1 MDRLDKFLS
10 NSKIGSRSEVKKLI
24 KSGKIRVNGE
34 IIKNPNYK
42 VSNSDTV
49 EFNNQI
55 IEGHKFIYIIL
66 NKPAGYVSSTYE
78 NKNKYVI
85 QLINHKYKNELSIAG
100 RLDKDARGLLFLTND
115 GELIHEI
122 ISPKKRIYK
131 TYEVKVIGDITKEK
145 VEKLKK
151 GIQLKDFK
159 TKPAIVEKIENNIIT
174 IKISEGKYHQIKR
187 MMKAINLTVI
197 DLKRV
202 AIGNIFLPD
211 NLKEGEWIE
220 IRKPDIF
227 NNSSPE

>member
-10 NSKIGSRSEVKKLI
+10 NSKIGSRSEVKRLI
-24 KSGKIRVNGE
+24 KSGKIRVNGK

-122 ISPKKRIYK
+122 ISPKKKIYK
-131 TYEVKVIGDITKEK
+131 TYEVKVIGNITKEK
-145 VEKLKK
+145 IEKLEK

-187 MMKAINLTVI
+187 MMKAINLAVI

-202 AIGNIFLPD
+202 AIGNIFLPA

-220 IRKPDIF
+220 IKKPDIF
-227 NNSSPE
+227 NNSSPK